1 MGRHIAPDDNYWL
14 DDEIEEISPA
24 EIQAA
29 LGTTHLDS
37 LTIE

>member
-1 MGRHIAPDDNYWL
+1 MGRHIAADDNCWL
-14 DDEIEEISPA
+14 DDEPEEITPA

-37 LTIE
+37 LTAE